1 MELLN
6 IESDEDALIEKL
18 KEIADFRS
26 VESIGRKDK
35 PSALQYPC
43 AFVYWFGDS
52 SVQNKP
58 RQIVTRKFHVLV
70 YQRNFR
76 GENHAA
82 DNTYSLVEAVFEK
95 LSGYKT
101 MEYTET
107 LNCTSINIADYDAGV
122 IAYQMEFS
130 AKRYI
135 NRITN

>member
-18 KEIADFRS
+18 KEITDFRF

-43 AFVYWFGDS
+43 AFIYWFGDS

-58 RQIVTRKFHVLV
+58 RQVVTRKFHVLI

-82 DNTYSLVEAVFEK
+82 DNSYSLVEAVYEK
-95 LSGYKT
+95 LSGFKT
-101 MEYTET
+101 LEYSEN
-107 LNCTSINIADYDAGV
+107 LNCNSITIADYDAGV
-122 IAYQMEFS
+122 ISYQMEFS

-135 NRITN
+135 NRIN